1 MIEKEKMRK
10 FIFEEFMKRDPDQ
23 ITFEKPDSAD
33 IEIDTSNENP
43 NVIVKRILTILNT

>member
-23 ITFEKPDSAD
+23 ITFEKPDSGSGISEGGD
-33 IEIDTSNENP
+33 DESENMDNEDDE
-43 NVIVKRILTILNT
+43 